1 MHYYHLDT
9 NMLSFSESTDAKW
22 GSKSNNGLV
31 PTSRTVTNT
40 VGGSISV
47 NATIPGTNV
56 GVQGSANGS
65 RTSTTTF
72 GRQ

>member
-1 MHYYHLDT
+1 
-9 NMLSFSESTDAKW
+9 MLSFSASSPDAKW
-22 GSKSNNGLV
+22 GSRNSSNGLV

-47 NATIPGTNV
+47 NATIPGTKV

-65 RTSTTTF
+65 RTSTTTY
-72 GRQ
+72 GRP